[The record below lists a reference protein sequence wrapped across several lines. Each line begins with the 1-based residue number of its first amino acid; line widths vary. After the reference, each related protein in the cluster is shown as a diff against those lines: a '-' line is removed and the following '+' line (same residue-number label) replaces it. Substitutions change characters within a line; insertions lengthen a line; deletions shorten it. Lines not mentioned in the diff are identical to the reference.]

1 MVANCLC
8 LMKGLDHHQ
17 LVTRFPLTE
26 LFMSFGFIRLRRR
39 RTFSL
44 DFLFTIFYIL
54 GYCLWASHISQNWLY
69 LCRFGDI
76 LASRAIRA
84 AHCLTSIQVFFSYL
98 CFFAFLY
105 FDSNLLSCF
114 ITCHLFGTHS
124 VTVLF
129 LLQKAFRTWVW
140 WKTDLTFL
148 QFSSLNWILFV
159 SLLMQFSPTSEHI
172 LLAYGRR
179 HSSLLR
185 SIVVEGENGIP
196 VYTILEVDMTIIFQF
211 PNHSLIGNWYHINYC
226 MGDGDSAGSAVAWYL
241 LSDTWDSKWL
251 AYYPPQLLILLIL
264 CVQCKPNYQ
273 SFFFIYYF
281 RYIEFQIWSLW
292 ECFLALK
299 MKSMLHAFILHQEVA
314 LFMGLRWVEN
324 YSINKKV
331 MADC

>member
-8 LMKGLDHHQ
+8 LMKELDHHQ

-44 DFLFTIFYIL
+44 DCLFTIFYIL
-54 GYCLWASHISQNWLY
+54 GYCLWMAHISQNWLY
-69 LCRFGDI
+69 LCRYGHI

-105 FDSNLLSCF
+105 VDSNLLSCF
-114 ITCHLFGTHS
+114 ITCLLFGTHS
-124 VTVLF
+124 VTVCF
-129 LLQKAFRTWVW
+129 CCKKHFGPESDER
-140 WKTDLTFL
+140 
-148 QFSSLNWILFV
+148 WILHFCSSHRWIGSCF

-273 SFFFIYYF
+273 SFFFH
-281 RYIEFQIWSLW
+281 L
-292 ECFLALK
+292 LL
-299 MKSMLHAFILHQEVA
+299 
-314 LFMGLRWVEN
+314 
-324 YSINKKV
+324 
-331 MADC
+331 